1 MEEQHSRSLSR
12 RKSGV
17 FSFFPARLSDLSGG
31 KGRAP
36 VQRQSP
42 YQLRFVW
49 GVITAPG
56 REAFLQ
62 VGGGEAAGRVWGC
75 RVCVCVSPPMICEPA
90 HMFRSIRGRCA
101 VCLSACAHTSHLCV
115 TVCPCVGTE
124 QIRSAQETKGRGVDV
139 SLGLSFLGD
148 AWSPHHPL
156 GLTGMGTGRDRKRRV
171 GRDAGPWGY

>member
-31 KGRAP
+31 KGSGSKAEP
-36 VQRQSP
+36 LSAEIC
-42 YQLRFVW
+42 L
-49 GVITAPG
+49 G
-56 REAFLQ
+56 RDNCTWQGSLPA
-62 VGGGEAAGRVWGC
+62 GGGRGGSRAGLGLQG
-75 RVCVCVSPPMICEPA
+75 VCVCVSPPMICEPA
-90 HMFRSIRGRCA
+90 HMFRSIRGLCA